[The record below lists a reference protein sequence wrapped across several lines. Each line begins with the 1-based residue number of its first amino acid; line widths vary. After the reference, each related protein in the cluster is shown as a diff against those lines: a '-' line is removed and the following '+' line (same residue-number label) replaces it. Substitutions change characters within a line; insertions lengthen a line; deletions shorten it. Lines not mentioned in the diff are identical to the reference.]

1 MGFMGAKLFPSC
13 ESMCVCCPA
22 LRPSS
27 RRPVK
32 RYKKLLAEI
41 FPKMPDG
48 PPNERKI
55 MKLCEYAAKNPLRI
69 PKIAKFLEQRSRK
82 ELRAAHVNYVKIITE
97 AYSKLLFICKEQM
110 AYFAISLVNVLT
122 DLLESKQ
129 ENIHILGCQTL
140 AKFIYSQVDNTYA
153 RNVESLVH
161 KVCTL
166 SRQQGVEH
174 NLLRAASLQCLSA
187 MIWFMKEHSY
197 IFADFDEIV
206 QSVLENYRMEE
217 STGGDDERH
226 ASQHNWVDEI
236 VRRDGRAGLGGGN
249 DVNFRSATATIT
261 LRSARDSSALTR
273 EERESPEVW
282 SFICVQKL
290 AELAKESTTMRR
302 ILDPMLS
309 YFDMKKQWAPR
320 HGLALLVLSDMSY
333 LEKSSGNEQLILTAV
348 IRHLDHKNILHDPQT
363 KSDIIQTATSLARQL
378 RSRGVAPELVVAGD
392 LCRHLRKTLEA
403 LESASV
409 EELNLNE
416 SLQNFLEGCLLEV
429 VRGVH
434 DVRSLYD
441 MMAITLENLP
451 SMPAVAR
458 ATIGSLLILCHIISL
473 TSGSS
478 NSPMVFPEALLQQ
491 ILKSMVHPDVDTRVG
506 AHHIFSAV
514 IVRGRSHQRGDSEFL
529 YETKKW
535 QSRATSVFASATA
548 LLEKLRRE
556 KECLGSD
563 KPGNM
568 MHDDGKERNIHEE
581 DNKHV
586 WARKSPAYFSKLV
599 FSFIDRWATLSSSA
613 EETKIVPLTE
623 DQTNQL
629 LSAFWIQANQ
639 TDNTPFNYE
648 AIGHSYSLTVLSSRL
663 KNSSN
668 TNNVQ
673 FFQLPLSLRSIALT
687 PSGDLSPSCQR
698 SIFTLA
704 TSMLAFAG
712 KICHITEL
720 AELLRCFTSSNIDSY
735 LRIGEDLQLYVRLQ
749 SDIGNY
755 GSESDQDIGR
765 SVLSDC
771 RKKVGITD
779 QRVLDVIASALSSL
793 TEMDKDVLTK
803 ELTEMF
809 TPEEVPLFGS
819 NSALD
824 WANFNA
830 QAFSDESLS
839 FDEECSRTSSVDGG
853 FHESPATN
861 TASSI
866 SKITLPQSAPRVLGV
881 GQLLESALHV
891 AGQVAGASVSTSPL
905 PYGTMTSQCE
915 ALGSGTR
922 KKLSSW
928 LVNGH
933 ESTPDNPVP
942 NLPAAQ
948 NFITPKANSCGL
960 EINRTSLEPCS
971 TVKLPPA
978 SPFDNFLKAAYRTK
992 LEM

>member
-1 MGFMGAKLFPSC
+1 MGFLPAKLLPSC

-41 FPKMPDG
+41 FPKTPDG
-48 PPNERKI
+48 APNERKI

-69 PKIAKFLEQRSRK
+69 PKIAKFLEQRSHK
-82 ELRAAHVNYVKIITE
+82 ELRAAHVNFVGIITE

-122 DLLESKQ
+122 ELLESKQ

-140 AKFIYSQVDNTYA
+140 ARFINSQVDNTYA
-153 RNVESLVH
+153 RSIESLVR
-161 KVCTL
+161 KVCAL
-166 SRQQGVEH
+166 SRQQGEEH

-206 QSVLENYRMEE
+206 QSVLENYRTEE
-217 STGGDDERH
+217 SIGDADDRH

-236 VRRDGRAGLGGGN
+236 VRSEGRPGFGGGN
-249 DVNFRSATATIT
+249 DVNISRTAIR
-261 LRSARDSSALTR
+261 LRPARDSSALTR
-273 EERESPEVW
+273 VERESPEVW
-282 SFICVQKL
+282 SHICVQKL

-309 YFDMKKQWAPR
+309 YFDMKKQWAPQR
-320 HGLALLVLSDMSY
+320 GLAFLVLSDMAY

-348 IRHLDHKNILHDPQT
+348 IRHLDHKNVLHDPES
-363 KSDIIQTATSLARQL
+363 KSNIIQTATLLARQL
-378 RSRGVAPELVVAGD
+378 RSRGVATELVVAGD
-392 LCRHLRKTLEA
+392 LCKHLRKTLEA
-403 LESASV
+403 VESGSI
-409 EELNLNE
+409 EELSLNE
-416 SLQNFLEGCLLEV
+416 SLQNFLEDCLMEV
-429 VRGVH
+429 VRGIN
-434 DVRSLYD
+434 DVRPLYD

-451 SMPAVAR
+451 SMPTVAR
-458 ATIGSLLILCHIISL
+458 ATLGSLLILSHIVSL
-473 TSGSS
+473 TSVSS
-478 NSPMVFPEALLQQ
+478 DAPMVFPEALLQQ
-491 ILKSMVHPDVDTRVG
+491 ILKSMVHPDIDTRVG
-506 AHHIFSAV
+506 AHHMFSAIV
-514 IVRGRSHQRGDSEFL
+514 VRGPGHPRSESEYL
-529 YETKKW
+529 YETKK
-535 QSRATSVFASATA
+535 QSRTTSVFASATA

-556 KECLGSD
+556 KENLGSD
-563 KPGNM
+563 KSKNVTP
-568 MHDDGKERNIHEE
+568 DDVKERNMHEE
-581 DNKHV
+581 DNKHI
-586 WARKSPAYFSKLV
+586 WARKNSAYFSKLV
-599 FSFIDRWATLSSSA
+599 FSFIDRCAAQSSSV
-613 EETKIVPLTE
+613 EETKIVMLTE

-668 TNNVQ
+668 NNIVQ
-673 FFQLPLSLRSIALT
+673 FFQLPLSLRSVALT
-687 PSGDLSPSCQR
+687 PGGILPASCRR

-704 TSMLAFAG
+704 MSMLAYAG
-712 KICHITEL
+712 KVCHITEL
-720 AELLRCFTSSNIDSY
+720 SDLLRCFTFSNVDPY
-735 LRIGEDLQLYVRLQ
+735 LRIGDDLQLYVRLQ
-749 SDIGNY
+749 SDLGSY
-755 GSESDQDIGR
+755 GSENDQEVAR

-771 RKKVGITD
+771 KAKVGIHD
-779 QRVLDVIASALSSL
+779 QRVLDVIASALSNF
-793 TEMDKDVLTK
+793 TKMDKDVTTK

-809 TPEEVPLFGS
+809 TPEEMPLFGS

-839 FDEECSRTSSVDGG
+839 FDEECSRTSSVDCGL
-853 FHESPATN
+853 HESPITN

-866 SKITLPQSAPRVLGV
+866 SKITLPQSVPHVLGV

-891 AGQVAGASVSTSPL
+891 AGQVAGASVLTSPL
-905 PYGTMTSQCE
+905 PYGAMTSQCE
-915 ALGSGTR
+915 ALGLGTR

-933 ESTPDNPVP
+933 ESTPDNPMP
-942 NLPAAQ
+942 SLPSAHHS
-948 NFITPKANSCGL
+948 IIPRMNSCGF
-960 EINRTSLEPCS
+960 ESIHHTPSESCS

-978 SPFDNFLKAAYRTK
+978 SPFDNFLKAAYRTQP
-992 LEM
+992 EM

>member
-1 MGFMGAKLFPSC
+1 MGFMSANLFPSC

-41 FPKMPDG
+41 FPKTPDG

-69 PKIAKFLEQRSRK
+69 PKIAKFLEQRSHK
-82 ELRAAHVNYVKIITE
+82 ELRAAHVNFVKIITE

-122 DLLESKQ
+122 ELLESKQ

-153 RNVESLVH
+153 RNIESLVR
-161 KVCTL
+161 KVCAL
-166 SRQQGVEH
+166 SRRQGVEH
-174 NLLRAASLQCLSA
+174 SLLRAASLQCLSA
-187 MIWFMKEHSY
+187 MVWFMKEHSY

-206 QSVLENYRMEE
+206 ESVLENYRVDESAAGDEE
-217 STGGDDERH
+217 RL
-226 ASQHNWVDEI
+226 APQHNWVDEI
-236 VRRDGRAGLGGGN
+236 VRREGRAGLGGGN
-249 DVNFRSATATIT
+249 DVNCNSTTIR
-261 LRSARDSSALTR
+261 LRSARDCSALTR

-282 SFICVQKL
+282 AHICVQKL
-290 AELAKESTTMRR
+290 AELAQESTTMRR

-309 YFDMKKQWAPR
+309 YFDKKKQWAPR
-320 HGLALLVLSDMSY
+320 QGLALLVLSDMSY
-333 LEKSSGNEQLILTAV
+333 LEKSSGNEQLILTSV
-348 IRHLDHKNILHDPQT
+348 IRHLDHKNVLYDPQI
-363 KSDIIQTATSLARQL
+363 KSDMIQTATLLARQL
-378 RSRGVAPELVVAGD
+378 RSRGIAPELVVAGD

-403 LESASV
+403 MESVSI
-409 EELNLNE
+409 EELSLNE
-416 SLQNFLEGCLLEV
+416 SLQNFLQDCLLEV
-429 VRGVH
+429 VRGIN
-434 DVRSLYD
+434 DVRPLYD

-451 SMPAVAR
+451 SMPVVAR
-458 ATIGSLLILCHIISL
+458 ASIGSLLILSHIISL
-473 TSGSS
+473 TSMSS
-478 NSPMVFPEALLQQ
+478 TAPMLFPEALLQQ
-491 ILKSMVHPDVDTRVG
+491 ILKSMIHPDVDTRVG
-506 AHHIFSAV
+506 AHHMFSAV
-514 IVRGRSHQRGDSEFL
+514 IVRGPCRPRSESDFQ
-529 YETKKW
+529 YEAKKW
-535 QSRATSVFASATA
+535 QSRTTSVFASATA

-556 KECLGSD
+556 KESLGSD
-563 KPGNM
+563 RPGNM
-568 MHDDGKERNIHEE
+568 VHDDEKEKNIREE
-581 DNKHV
+581 ESKHV
-586 WARKSPAYFSKLV
+586 WARKNSAYFSKLV
-599 FSFIDRWATLSSSA
+599 FSFTDRYATLTSSA
-613 EETKIVPLTE
+613 EEANIVMLTE

-629 LSAFWIQANQ
+629 LSAFWLQANQ
-639 TDNTPFNYE
+639 SDNTPFNYE

-663 KNSSN
+663 KDSRNS
-668 TNNVQ
+668 NNIQ
-673 FFQLPLSLRSIALT
+673 FFQLPLSLRSVSLT
-687 PSGDLSPSCQR
+687 PSGVLSPSCQR

-712 KICHITEL
+712 KVCHITEL
-720 AELLRCFTSSNIDSY
+720 VDLLRCFTTCNMDPY

-749 SDIGNY
+749 SDLGNY
-755 GSESDQDIGR
+755 GSDRDQEVAR
-765 SVLSDC
+765 SILSDC
-771 RKKVGITD
+771 RTKVGIND
-779 QRVLDVIASALSSL
+779 QQVLDVIACALCNL
-793 TEMDKDVLTK
+793 TEMDKDVLAK

-824 WANFNA
+824 WANFHV

-853 FHESPATN
+853 LHESPITN

-866 SKITLPQSAPRVLGV
+866 SKVTLPQSVPHVLGV

-933 ESTPDNPVP
+933 DSTPDNPAP
-942 NLPAAQ
+942 SLPSAQ
-948 NFITPKANSCGL
+948 HFIIPKVNSCGF
-960 EINRTSLEPCS
+960 ESTVRMSLEPCS
-971 TVKLPPA
+971 SSVKLPPA
-978 SPFDNFLKAAYRTK
+978 SPFDNFLKAAYRA
-992 LEM
+992 

>member
-41 FPKMPDG
+41 FPKTP
-48 PPNERKI
+48 
-55 MKLCEYAAKNPLRI
+55 
-69 PKIAKFLEQRSRK
+69 IAKFLEQRSRK
-82 ELRAAHVNYVKIITE
+82 ELRAAHLNYVKIITE

-129 ENIHILGCQTL
+129 ENIHILGCQTF
-140 AKFIYSQVDNTYA
+140 ARFIYSQVDNTYA
-153 RNVESLVH
+153 RNIESLAH

-174 NLLRAASLQCLSA
+174 SLLRAASLQCLSA

-197 IFADFDEIV
+197 IFADFDEMV
-206 QSVLENYRMEE
+206 QSVLENYRMDG
-217 STGGDDERH
+217 TAGGDDDRH

-236 VRRDGRAGLGGGN
+236 VRREGRAGLGGGN
-249 DVNFRSATATIT
+249 DVNFCSATTT
-261 LRSARDSSALTR
+261 RLRSARDSSALTR

-282 SFICVQKL
+282 SHICVQKL

-302 ILDPMLS
+302 ILDPMFS

-348 IRHLDHKNILHDPQT
+348 IRHLDHKNILHCPQT

-378 RSRGVAPELVVAGD
+378 RSRGVAPELAVTGD

-403 LESASV
+403 MESASV
-409 EELNLNE
+409 QELSLNE
-416 SLQNFLEGCLLEV
+416 SLQNFLEGCLVEV
-429 VRGVH
+429 
-434 DVRSLYD
+434 
-441 MMAITLENLP
+441 
-451 SMPAVAR
+451 
-458 ATIGSLLILCHIISL
+458 
-473 TSGSS
+473 
-478 NSPMVFPEALLQQ
+478 VFPEALLQQ
-491 ILKSMVHPDVDTRVG
+491 ILRSMVHPDADTRVG

-514 IVRGRSHQRGDSEFL
+514 IVRGPSHQRGDSEYLFA
-529 YETKKW
+529 TKKC
-535 QSRATSVFASATA
+535 QSRSPSVFASATA

-563 KPGNM
+563 KPGHM
-568 MHDDGKERNIHEE
+568 MHDDGKERNTHEE

-599 FSFIDRWATLSSSA
+599 FSFVDRWATLASSA
-613 EETKIVPLTE
+613 E
-623 DQTNQL
+623 
-629 LSAFWIQANQ
+629 ANQ

-668 TNNVQ
+668 SNNIQ

-687 PSGDLSPSCQR
+687 PSAGLPPSCQR
-698 SIFTLA
+698 SIFSLA

-712 KICHITEL
+712 KVCHIVEL

-749 SDIGNY
+749 SDLGSY
-755 GSESDQDIGR
+755 GSESDQDIAR

-771 RKKVGITD
+771 RKKVGIND
-779 QRVLDVIASALSSL
+779 HRVLDVIACALSNL
-793 TEMDKDVLTK
+793 TEMDKDALAK

-819 NSALD
+819 NSVLD
-824 WANFNA
+824 WANFHA

-853 FHESPATN
+853 LHDSPITN
-861 TASSI
+861 TASST
-866 SKITLPQSAPRVLGV
+866 SKITLPYSAPRVLGV

-891 AGQVAGASVSTSPL
+891 AGQVAGSSVSTSPL

-933 ESTPDNPVP
+933 SSTPDNPVP
-942 NLPAAQ
+942 SLPAADH
-948 NFITPKANSCGL
+948 FILPKVNSCGF
-960 EINRTSLEPCS
+960 EINRTLSEPCS
-971 TVKLPPA
+971 MVKLPPA
-978 SPFDNFLKAAYRTK
+978 SPFDNFLKAAYRTPQ
-992 LEM
+992 EM

>member
-1 MGFMGAKLFPSC
+1 MGFLSAKLLPSC

-41 FPKMPDG
+41 FPKTPDG
-48 PPNERKI
+48 APNERKI
-55 MKLCEYAAKNPLRI
+55 VKLCEYAAKNPLRI
-69 PKIAKFLEQRSRK
+69 PKIAKFLEQRSHK
-82 ELRAAHVNYVKIITE
+82 ELRSAHVNFVRIITE

-122 DLLESKQ
+122 ELLESKQ

-140 AKFIYSQVDNTYA
+140 ANFINSQQVDNSYA
-153 RNVESLVH
+153 RNIESLVH
-161 KVCTL
+161 KVCAL
-166 SRQQGVEH
+166 SRQQGEEH
-174 NLLRAASLQCLSA
+174 RLLRAASLQCLSA

-206 QSVLENYRMEE
+206 HSVLENYRMEE
-217 STGGDDERH
+217 SNGDGDDRH
-226 ASQHNWVDEI
+226 ALQHNWVDEI
-236 VRRDGRAGLGGGN
+236 ARSEGRPGVGGGN
-249 DVNFRSATATIT
+249 DVNINTTTIR
-261 LRSARDSSALTR
+261 LRPARNSSALTR
-273 EERESPEVW
+273 DERDSPEVW
-282 SFICVQKL
+282 SHICVQKL

-320 HGLALLVLSDMSY
+320 HGLALLVLSDMAY
-333 LEKSSGNEQLILTAV
+333 LEKSSGNEQLILTTV
-348 IRHLDHKNILHDPQT
+348 IRHLDHKNVVHDPQT

-378 RSRGVAPELVVAGD
+378 RSRGFAVELVVAGD
-392 LCRHLRKTLEA
+392 LCKHLRKTLEA
-403 LESASV
+403 VESGNV
-409 EELNLNE
+409 EDQNLNE
-416 SLQNFLEGCLLEV
+416 SLQNFLEDCLMEV
-429 VRGVH
+429 VRGIN
-434 DVRSLYD
+434 DVRPLYD
-441 MMAITLENLP
+441 MMTITLENLP
-451 SMPAVAR
+451 SMPTVAR
-458 ATIGSLLILCHIISL
+458 ATLGSLLILSHIISL
-473 TSGSS
+473 TSVSS

-491 ILKSMVHPDVDTRVG
+491 ILKSMIHTDIDTRVG
-506 AHHIFSAV
+506 AHHMFSAI
-514 IVRGRSHQRGDSEFL
+514 IVRGPSHLRSESEYL
-529 YETKKW
+529 YETKK
-535 QSRATSVFASATA
+535 QSRTTSVFASATA

-556 KECLGSD
+556 KESLSSD
-563 KPGNM
+563 KPRNI
-568 MHDDGKERNIHEE
+568 MHDDVKEMNMHEE
-581 DNKHV
+581 DK
-586 WARKSPAYFSKLV
+586 RKNPAYFSKLV
-599 FSFIDRWATLSSSA
+599 SSFIERCAKRSSSV
-613 EETKIVPLTE
+613 EETNIAMLTE

-629 LSAFWIQANQ
+629 LSSFWIQANQ

-668 TNNVQ
+668 GNIIQ
-673 FFQLPLSLRSIALT
+673 FFQLPLSLRSVALT
-687 PSGDLSPSCQR
+687 PSEVLPASCQR

-704 TSMLAFAG
+704 MSMLAFAG
-712 KICHITEL
+712 KVCHITEL
-720 AELLRCFTSSNIDSY
+720 SDLLRCFSSSKIDPY

-749 SDIGNY
+749 SDLGSY
-755 GSESDQDIGR
+755 GSESDQEVAK
-765 SVLSDC
+765 SMLSDC
-771 RKKVGITD
+771 RTKVGIND
-779 QRVLDVIASALSSL
+779 QRVLDVIASALSNFI
-793 TEMDKDVLTK
+793 EMGKDVLTK

-809 TPEEVPLFGS
+809 TPEEMPLFGS

-839 FDEECSRTSSVDGG
+839 FDEECSRTSSVDCGL
-853 FHESPATN
+853 HESPITN

-866 SKITLPQSAPRVLGV
+866 SKITLPQSVPHVLGV

-915 ALGSGTR
+915 ALGLGTR

-933 ESTPDNPVP
+933 ESTPDNPMP
-942 NLPAAQ
+942 SLPTAHHS
-948 NFITPKANSCGL
+948 IIPKVNSAMF
-960 EINRTSLEPCS
+960 RTSSEPCS
-971 TVKLPPA
+971 AVKLPPA
-978 SPFDNFLKAAYRTK
+978 SPFDNFLKAAYRTHPE
-992 LEM
+992 L

>member
-1 MGFMGAKLFPSC
+1 MGFMAAKLFPSC

-41 FPKMPDG
+41 FPKTPEG
-48 PPNERKI
+48 SPNERKI

-110 AYFAISLVNVLT
+110 AYFAVSLVNVLT

-153 RNVESLVH
+153 RNIESLVC
-161 KVCTL
+161 KVCAL
-166 SRQQGVEH
+166 SQQQGAEH
-174 NLLRAASLQCLSA
+174 KLLRAASLQCLSA

-197 IFADFDEIV
+197 IFADFDEMV

-217 STGGDDERH
+217 SVGDDDRQ

-236 VRRDGRAGLGGGN
+236 VRREGRVGLGGVN
-249 DVNFRSATATIT
+249 DVNIRGSSATVRP
-261 LRSARDSSALTR
+261 RSARDSSALTR
-273 EERESPEVW
+273 EERECPVVW
-282 SFICVQKL
+282 SHICVEKL

-320 HGLALLVLSDMSY
+320 HGLALLVLSDMSCPG
-333 LEKSSGNEQLILTAV
+333 KSSGNEQLILTAV

-363 KSDIIQTATSLARQL
+363 KSDIIQTATSLAQQL
-378 RSRGVAPELVVAGD
+378 RSQGVVPELAVAGD

-416 SLQNFLEGCLLEV
+416 SLQKFLEGCLLEV

-434 DVRSLYD
+434 DVRPLYD

-458 ATIGSLLILCHIISL
+458 AIIGSLLILCHIISL
-473 TSGSS
+473 TSVSS

-491 ILKSMVHPDVDTRVG
+491 ILKSMVHPDADTRVG

-514 IVRGRSHQRGDSEFL
+514 IAQGPNHQRGDSEYL

-556 KECLGSD
+556 KECLCSD
-563 KPGNM
+563 KPGNT
-568 MHDDGKERNIHEE
+568 MHDDGKERNMHEE

-599 FSFIDRWATLSSSA
+599 FSFVDRWATLTNSA
-613 EETKIVPLTE
+613 EETKIVLLTE

-629 LSAFWIQANQ
+629 LSAFWIQATQ
-639 TDNTPFNYE
+639 TDNSPFNYE
-648 AIGHSYSLTVLSSRL
+648 AIGHSYSLTVISSRL
-663 KNSSN
+663 KNSRNSN
-668 TNNVQ
+668 SIQ

-687 PSGDLSPSCQR
+687 PNGDLSPSCRR
-698 SIFTLA
+698 SIFFLA

-712 KICHITEL
+712 KACHVTEL
-720 AELLRCFTSSNIDSY
+720 SELLRCFTASNIDSY

-749 SDIGNY
+749 SDFGNY
-755 GSESDQDIGR
+755 GSESDQDVAR
-765 SVLSDC
+765 SILSDC
-771 RKKVGITD
+771 RKKVGIND
-779 QRVLDVIASALSSL
+779 QQVLDVIAGALSNL
-793 TEMDKDVLTK
+793 TEKDKDVLVK

-819 NSALD
+819 NSGLD
-824 WANFNA
+824 WANFHA

-853 FHESPATN
+853 FHESPVTN

-915 ALGSGTR
+915 ALGSGSR
-922 KKLSSW
+922 QKLSSW

-933 ESTPDNPVP
+933 SSTPDNPVP
-942 NLPAAQ
+942 SLPASQ
-948 NFITPKANSCGL
+948 HFITPKVKSSDF
-960 EINRTSLEPCS
+960 EINRTSSEPCS
-971 TVKLPPA
+971 MVKLPPA
-978 SPFDNFLKAAYRTK
+978 SPFDNFLKAAYRTQQ
-992 LEM
+992 EM